1 MHFSRRFLGRCALTC
16 LLPAALTAIVNAA
29 IPTSTGWYAI
39 PNTQLRTVCA
49 ADHGFPQVGGNTG
62 CPAITGAWNSA
73 VMDTKRNRL
82 VIWGGGHSDYLGNEI
97 YALNLNALT
106 VSRLTDPGLPVSSD
120 CGESI
125 VNGTQP
131 NSRHTNDGIEY
142 IESVDMMFVFGGSK
156 SPCGFFSGGTW
167 LFDFATNTWSA
178 VNPSGTPPVGDAGMM
193 TAYDPNTGLIFV
205 HDRAYLYSFDA
216 ATRKYTRLAARTIG
230 GIGWHSAATIDPKRK
245 KFIIAGYDD
254 GVSAGAVYSIDI
266 TPGGNY
272 TMTQLSTTGAT
283 ALANSEFPGLE
294 YDPVS
299 DRIVAWTGDSRN
311 VVYSL
316 NLDTNTWTSQTYAGG
331 PAPVGNGVHGRWR
344 YSRTSGVFVLVNSVD
359 DNAYALRLSPPGPQ
373 DTVPPGAPQS
383 TRAQ

>member
-1 MHFSRRFLGRCALTC
+1 MRSVNPLTGFCAA
-16 LLPAALTAIVNAA
+16 AALVPLAAFGA
-29 IPTSTGWYAI
+29 IPDTNGWYSV
-39 PNTQLRTVCA
+39 PNTHLRSICA
-49 ADHGFPQVGGNTG
+49 SEHGFPSVGGNTG

-82 VIWGGGHSDYLGNEI
+82 IVWGGGHNDYLGNEI
-97 YALNLNALT
+97 YAFNLGTLT
-106 VSRLTDPGLPVSSD
+106 IERLTDPGTPPSSD

-125 VNGTQP
+125 VGGTQP

-142 IESVDMMFVFGGSK
+142 IESVDKMFVFGGSK

-178 VNPSGTPPVGDAGMM
+178 VNPSGTAPVGDAGMM

-216 ATRKYTRLAARTIG
+216 ATSRYARLAARTIG

-266 TPGGNY
+266 APGGGY
-272 TMTQLSTTGAT
+272 AMTSIPTTGAT
-283 ALANSEFPGLE
+283 ALAGSSFPGLE

-299 DRIVAWTGDSRN
+299 DRIVAWGEDSRN

-316 NLDTNTWTSQTYAGG
+316 NLDTKTWASQTVSGG
-331 PAPVGNGVHGRWR
+331 PTPAGNGVHGRFR
-344 YSRTSGVFVLVNSVD
+344 YSRQSGVFVLINSVD
-359 DNAYALRLSPPGPQ
+359 DNVFTLRLSPPGPA
-373 DTVPPGAPQS
+373 DTMPPGAPQGLRS
-383 TRAQ
+383 Q